1 MQTPADE
8 GVEVFLS
15 FFLESNTVIHTHFGL
30 EVFLCNCLS
39 VLKML
44 LSVSQKLKGVDFF
57 TLSVIRELEF
67 HYWVK

>member
-8 GVEVFLS
+8 GVEVFLF

-39 VLKML
+39 VLKTVENGFCL
-44 LSVSQKLKGVDFF
+44 LARS
-57 TLSVIRELEF
+57 
-67 HYWVK
+67 